1 MQIVEVEHD
10 AVMIGVVLY
19 HGERSVKSV
28 LDVSP
33 AYVQYVKSVFE
44 RKIMPLCVIGCDR
57 PCTSLYHKDD
67 EKLRHLREVRE
78 HTMSPPFLLP
88 FPDHHVH

>member
-33 AYVQYVKSVFE
+33 AYVQYS
-44 RKIMPLCVIGCDR
+44 M
-57 PCTSLYHKDD
+57 
-67 EKLRHLREVRE
+67 
-78 HTMSPPFLLP
+78 
-88 FPDHHVH
+88 